1 MVITPATTIALI
13 SGAGRAT
20 GLGFE
25 AARQLGQKEGM
36 RVLLTARNAKAADE
50 LAALLKSEGLDVVG
64 HELDVTRSDSVNA
77 LRDVIERDY
86 GRLDILIN
94 NAASALPSGELAAS
108 ADLDVAHDMM
118 ETVLFGSWRLTQA
131 VLPLLRQS
139 AHPRVVNV
147 SSGAGSHADTS
158 FGLHSGNGIGTS
170 YAVAKMALNALTVK
184 FANENK
190 DVLVNA
196 VCPGFTATFEG
207 GESMG
212 ARPVKD
218 GAASI
223 LYAALLPDD
232 GPTGGFFRDGEP
244 IGW

>member
-13 SGAGRAT
+13 TGAGRAT

-25 AARQLGQKEGM
+25 AARQLGQKGIF
-36 RVLLTARNAKAADE
+36 VLLTARNAKAADE

-94 NAASALPSGELAAS
+94 NAASAIPSGELAAS

-131 VLPLLRQS
+131 LLPLLRQS